1 MVAAIL
7 LRGQTFLE
15 QFMKNKLKIF
25 TSVIFIANS
34 SWLLLANTGSVST
47 LSTPD
52 ESSQW
57 NANLFEFSDNKDD
70 LRAIQRQYTQQI
82 LPTLKQYCGDCH
94 WGDGAEADFN
104 LEGFATLD
112 QLLNGRK
119 KWQKVVVRVVAKEMP
134 PIEDPPLPD
143 DKHRVLLDWIDNLLN
158 SVDCTEINPGRVTI
172 RRLNRTEYKNTIRD
186 LIGINYDPAE
196 QFPGDDVGYGF
207 DNIADVLS
215 LPPILME
222 KYLQAAEEI
231 TNSAIVD
238 PSVPRFKATIP
249 GSEFKKTNG
258 SRPFQTQHVL
268 STNGTISYP
277 LEITESGKYELSIVA
292 YGSQW
297 GDEPVKMGIAVN
309 GKGSVTKTVKATQ
322 EEPDSFTVTVRL
334 KKGENQLGISFL
346 NDFYEPNKGDRN
358 LYVVNAEVTGPS
370 GALPKTHLKLIPNSP
385 SDPEA
390 QRVEAAKVLNLFM
403 SRAYRRRATQGEL
416 NRIMKLYDQSRE
428 EGQGF
433 EVSLRFTFQA
443 VLVSPYFLYK
453 VEAPTA
459 IGETR
464 NLNDFELA
472 TSLSYF
478 LWSSMPDNELFRLA
492 ARGEL
497 SNPAEYQR
505 QIVRMLKDPK
515 ANALVENFVEQWL
528 QLGHLEHFKPD
539 PDLFPGFNLEM
550 QRDMA
555 TETKLLFADLIKR
568 NASILDALDSESS
581 FINQRLAEHYGVPGV
596 RGENFRKV
604 SMSKYGRRG
613 LLTQASVLTLT
624 SNPTRT
630 SPVKRGKW
638 ILENLLGE
646 EPPPPDPSA
655 MQLEDQ
661 AELKGTLRQRM
672 EQHRAN
678 PACAV
683 CHKVM
688 DQLGFAL
695 ENYDAVGKWR
705 DVDETSTIDPSGELP
720 DGTLFTGAIELQRTV
735 KTKMRD
741 KFVRCMTEKML
752 IYALGRGLEYFDD
765 CSVDKIIEEIETE
778 GYRFSDLVIAIA
790 TSDPFIKRTGPP
802 ALVTEE

>member
-1 MVAAIL
+1 MN
-7 LRGQTFLE
+7 
-15 QFMKNKLKIF
+15 NKLKILGC
-25 TSVIFIANS
+25 VILIANS
-34 SWLLLANTGSVST
+34 SWLVLANTDPISSPNHSAESLEITGDLLT
-47 LSTPD
+47 FPD
-52 ESSQW
+52 
-57 NANLFEFSDNKDD
+57 DKDD
-70 LRAIQRQYTQQI
+70 LRAIQRQYTQHI

-104 LEGFATLD
+104 LEGYATLD

-119 KWQKVVVRVVAKEMP
+119 KWQKVVVRVAAKEMP
-134 PIEDPPLPD
+134 PQDDPPLPETE
-143 DKHRVLLDWIDNLLN
+143 HRALLDWVDNLLN

-186 LIGINYDPAE
+186 LMGVNYEPAD

-231 TNSAIVD
+231 TTSAIID
-238 PSVPRFKATIP
+238 PSVPRFTETIS
-249 GSEFKKTNG
+249 GSQFNATNG
-258 SRPFQTQHVL
+258 SRPYQSQHVL
-268 STNGTISYP
+268 STNGIISYP
-277 LEITESGKYELSIVA
+277 LEITEAGKYELSIIA

-297 GDEPVKMGIAVN
+297 GDEPVKMGVAVN
-309 GKGSVTKTVKATQ
+309 EKKSSSKSVRATQ
-322 EEPDSFTVTVRL
+322 EKPATFTLPVRL
-334 KKGENQLGISFL
+334 KKGENRLEISFL
-346 NDFYEPNKGDRN
+346 NDFYERNKGDRN
-358 LYVVNAEVTGPS
+358 LYVVSASVSGPT
-370 GALPKTHLKLIPNSP
+370 GALPQSHRNLIPNSP
-385 SDPEA
+385 DTPKDQRIEA
-390 QRVEAAKVLNLFM
+390 EKILNLFM

-416 NRIMKLYDQSRE
+416 NRLMKLYDQSRE

-443 VLVSPYFLYK
+443 ILVSPYFLYK

-459 IGETR
+459 PGKTR
-464 NLNDFELA
+464 DLNDFEIA

-492 ARGEL
+492 ARNQL
-497 SNPAEYQR
+497 SDPDEYRR
-505 QIVRMLKDPK
+505 QIARMLKDPK

-528 QLGHLEHFKPD
+528 QLGHLDHFKPD
-539 PDLFPGFNLEM
+539 PDLFPGVNTKM
-550 QRDMA
+550 QQDMA
-555 TETKLLFADLIKR
+555 METKLLFADLIKR
-568 NASILDALDSESS
+568 NASILDVLDSDSS
-581 FINQRLAEHYGVPGV
+581 FINQRLAEHYGIPGI

-604 SMSKYGRRG
+604 SMAKYGRRG
-613 LLTQASVLTLT
+613 LMTQASVLTLT

-661 AELKGTLRQRM
+661 AELQGTLRQRM
-672 EQHRAN
+672 EQHRAD

-705 DVDETSTIDPSGELP
+705 DTDETSSIDASGELP
-720 DGTLFTGAIELQRTV
+720 DGTLFKGAIELQETV
-735 KTKMRD
+735 KTKMKD

-765 CSVDKIIEEIETE
+765 CSVDKIIEETGPE

-790 TSDPFIKRTGPP
+790 TSDPFVKRTGPP
-802 ALVTEE
+802 TPVTDE

>member
-1 MVAAIL
+1 
-7 LRGQTFLE
+7 
-15 QFMKNKLKIF
+15 MKNKLKILGC
-25 TSVIFIANS
+25 VILIANS
-34 SWLLLANTGSVST
+34 SWLVLANTDPISSPNHSAESLEITGDLLT
-47 LSTPD
+47 FPD
-52 ESSQW
+52 
-57 NANLFEFSDNKDD
+57 DKDD
-70 LRAIQRQYTQQI
+70 LRAIQRQYTQHI

-104 LEGFATLD
+104 LEGYATLD

-119 KWQKVVVRVVAKEMP
+119 KWQKVVVRVAAKEMP
-134 PIEDPPLPD
+134 PQDDPPLPETE
-143 DKHRVLLDWIDNLLN
+143 HRALLDWVDNLLN

-186 LIGINYDPAE
+186 LMGVNYEPAD

-231 TNSAIVD
+231 TTSAIID
-238 PSVPRFKATIP
+238 PSVPRFTETIS
-249 GSEFKKTNG
+249 GSQFNATNG
-258 SRPFQTQHVL
+258 SRPFQSQHVL

-277 LEITESGKYELSIVA
+277 LETTEAGKYELSIIA

-297 GDEPVKMGIAVN
+297 GDEPVKMGVAVN
-309 GKGSVTKTVKATQ
+309 EKNSSSKSVRATQ
-322 EEPDSFTVTVRL
+322 EKPATFTLPVRL
-334 KKGENQLGISFL
+334 KKGENRLEISFL
-346 NDFYEPNKGDRN
+346 NDFYERNKGDRN
-358 LYVVNAEVTGPS
+358 LYVVSASVSGPT
-370 GALPKTHLKLIPNSP
+370 GALPQSHRNLIPNSP
-385 SDPEA
+385 DTPKDQRIEA
-390 QRVEAAKVLNLFM
+390 EKILNLFM

-416 NRIMKLYDQSRE
+416 NRLMKLYDQSRE

-443 VLVSPYFLYK
+443 ILVSPYFLYK

-459 IGETR
+459 PGKTR
-464 NLNDFELA
+464 DLNDFEIA

-492 ARGEL
+492 ARNQL
-497 SNPAEYQR
+497 SDPDEYRR
-505 QIVRMLKDPK
+505 QIARMLKDPK

-528 QLGHLEHFKPD
+528 QLGHLDHFKPD
-539 PDLFPGFNLEM
+539 PDLFPGVNTKM
-550 QRDMA
+550 QQDMA
-555 TETKLLFADLIKR
+555 METKLLFADLIKR
-568 NASILDALDSESS
+568 NASILDALDSDSS
-581 FINQRLAEHYGVPGV
+581 FINQRLAEHYGIPGI

-604 SMSKYGRRG
+604 SMAKYGRRG
-613 LLTQASVLTLT
+613 LMTQASVLTLT

-661 AELKGTLRQRM
+661 AELQGTLRQRM
-672 EQHRAN
+672 EQHRAD

-705 DVDETSTIDPSGELP
+705 DTDETSSIDASGELP
-720 DGTLFTGAIELQRTV
+720 DGTLFKGAIELQETV
-735 KTKMRD
+735 KTKMKD

-765 CSVDKIIEEIETE
+765 CSVDKIIEETGPE

-790 TSDPFIKRTGPP
+790 TSDPFVKRTGPP
-802 ALVTEE
+802 TPVTDE

>member
-1 MVAAIL
+1 
-7 LRGQTFLE
+7 
-15 QFMKNKLKIF
+15 MKNKLKILGC
-25 TSVIFIANS
+25 VILIANS
-34 SWLLLANTGSVST
+34 SWLLLANTDPS
-47 LSTPD
+47 STPSKAR
-52 ESSQW
+52 ESTEKIG
-57 NANLFEFSDNKDD
+57 NLIEFPDNKDD
-70 LRAIQRQYTQQI
+70 LRSVQRQYTQQI
-82 LPTLKQYCGDCH
+82 LPNLKQYCGDCH

-104 LEGFATLD
+104 LEGYVTLD

-119 KWQKVVVRVVAKEMP
+119 KWKKVLVRVAAKEMP
-134 PIEDPPLPD
+134 PKDDPPLPD
-143 DKHRVLLDWIDNLLN
+143 QEHRVLLDWIDNLLT

-186 LIGINYDPAE
+186 LMGVNYEPAD

-238 PSVPRFKATIP
+238 PSVPRFKETIP
-249 GSEFKKTNG
+249 GSQFKKTTG
-258 SRPFQTQHVL
+258 SNPFQSEHAL
-268 STNGTISYP
+268 STNGTITHP
-277 LEITESGKYELSIVA
+277 LEITEAGKYELSIVA

-297 GDEPVKMGIAVN
+297 GDDPVKMGVAVN
-309 GKGSVTKTVKATQ
+309 GKNSSSKTVRATRN
-322 EEPDSFTVTVRL
+322 EPATFTLPVRL
-334 KKGENQLGISFL
+334 KEGENRLEVSFL
-346 NDFYEPNKGDRN
+346 NDFYERNKGDRN
-358 LYVVNAEVTGPS
+358 LYVVSATVSGPI
-370 GALPKTHLKLIPNSP
+370 GALPRNHLKLIPNAP
-385 SDPEA
+385 QKAAA
-390 QRVEAAKVLNLFM
+390 QRVEAEKVLNLFM

-416 NRIMKLYDQSRE
+416 DRLMKLYDQSRG

-459 IGETR
+459 LGETR
-464 NLNDFELA
+464 NLSDFEIA

-478 LWSSMPDNELFRLA
+478 LWSSMPDDELFRLA
-492 ARGEL
+492 ARKQL
-497 SNPAEYQR
+497 SDPAEYRR
-505 QIVRMLKDPK
+505 QITRMLKDPK
-515 ANALVENFVEQWL
+515 ANALVENFIEQWL

-539 PDLFPGFNLEM
+539 PDLFPGVDSDM

-555 TETKLLFADLIKR
+555 IETKLLFADLIKR
-568 NASILDALDSESS
+568 NASILDALDSDSS
-581 FINQRLAEHYGVPGV
+581 FINQRLAEHYGIPGI

-604 SMSKYGRRG
+604 SMAKYGRRG
-613 LLTQASVLTLT
+613 LMTQASVLTLT

-672 EQHRAN
+672 EQHRAD

-705 DVDETSTIDPSGELP
+705 DMDETNTIDATGELP
-720 DGTLFTGAIELQRTV
+720 DGTLFEGAIELQETV
-735 KTKMRD
+735 KTKMKD
-741 KFVRCMTEKML
+741 QFVRCMTEKML
-752 IYALGRGLEYFDD
+752 IYALGRGLEYFDE
-765 CSVDKIIEEIETE
+765 CSVDKILAEIEPG

-790 TSDPFIKRTGPP
+790 TSDPFVKRTGPP
-802 ALVTEE
+802 AIVTEE

>member
-1 MVAAIL
+1 
-7 LRGQTFLE
+7 
-15 QFMKNKLKIF
+15 MKNKLKILGC
-25 TSVIFIANS
+25 VILIANS
-34 SWLLLANTGSVST
+34 SWLVLANTDPISSPNHSAESLEITGDLLT
-47 LSTPD
+47 FPD
-52 ESSQW
+52 
-57 NANLFEFSDNKDD
+57 DKDD
-70 LRAIQRQYTQQI
+70 LRAIQRQYTQHI

-104 LEGFATLD
+104 LEGYATLD

-119 KWQKVVVRVVAKEMP
+119 KWQKVVVRVAAKEMP
-134 PIEDPPLPD
+134 PQDDPPLPETE
-143 DKHRVLLDWIDNLLN
+143 HRALLDWVDNLLN

-186 LIGINYDPAE
+186 LMGVNYEPAD

-231 TNSAIVD
+231 TTSAIID
-238 PSVPRFKATIP
+238 PSVPRFTETIS
-249 GSEFKKTNG
+249 GSQFNATNG
-258 SRPFQTQHVL
+258 SRPFQSQHVL

-277 LEITESGKYELSIVA
+277 FETTEAGKYELSIIA

-297 GDEPVKMGIAVN
+297 GDEPVKMGVAVN
-309 GKGSVTKTVKATQ
+309 EKNSSSKSVRATQ
-322 EEPDSFTVTVRL
+322 EKPATFTLPVRL
-334 KKGENQLGISFL
+334 KKGENRLEISFL
-346 NDFYEPNKGDRN
+346 NDFYERNKGDRN
-358 LYVVNAEVTGPS
+358 LYVVSASVSGPT
-370 GALPKTHLKLIPNSP
+370 GALPQSHRNLIPNSP
-385 SDPEA
+385 DTPKDQRIEA
-390 QRVEAAKVLNLFM
+390 EKILNLFM

-416 NRIMKLYDQSRE
+416 NRLMKLYDQSRE

-443 VLVSPYFLYK
+443 ILVSPYFLYK

-459 IGETR
+459 PGKTR
-464 NLNDFELA
+464 DLNDFEIA

-492 ARGEL
+492 ARNQL
-497 SNPAEYQR
+497 SDPDEYRR
-505 QIVRMLKDPK
+505 QIARMLKDPK

-528 QLGHLEHFKPD
+528 QLGHLDHFKPD
-539 PDLFPGFNLEM
+539 PDLFPGVNTKM
-550 QRDMA
+550 QQDMA
-555 TETKLLFADLIKR
+555 METKLLFADLIKR
-568 NASILDALDSESS
+568 NASILDALDSDSS
-581 FINQRLAEHYGVPGV
+581 FINQRLAEHYGIPGI

-604 SMSKYGRRG
+604 SMAKYGRRG
-613 LLTQASVLTLT
+613 LMTQASVLTLT

-661 AELKGTLRQRM
+661 AELQGTLRQRM
-672 EQHRAN
+672 EQHRAD

-705 DVDETSTIDPSGELP
+705 DTDETSSIDASGELP
-720 DGTLFTGAIELQRTV
+720 DGTLFKGAIELQETV
-735 KTKMRD
+735 KTKMKD

-765 CSVDKIIEEIETE
+765 CSVDKIIEETGPE

-790 TSDPFIKRTGPP
+790 TSDPFVKRTGPP
-802 ALVTEE
+802 TPVTDE

>member
-1 MVAAIL
+1 
-7 LRGQTFLE
+7 
-15 QFMKNKLKIF
+15 MKNKLKILGC
-25 TSVIFIANS
+25 VILIANS
-34 SWLLLANTGSVST
+34 SWLVLANTDPISSPNHSAESLEITGDLLT
-47 LSTPD
+47 FPD
-52 ESSQW
+52 
-57 NANLFEFSDNKDD
+57 DKDD
-70 LRAIQRQYTQQI
+70 LRAIQRQYTQHI

-104 LEGFATLD
+104 LEGYATLD

-119 KWQKVVVRVVAKEMP
+119 KWQKVVVRVAAKEMP
-134 PIEDPPLPD
+134 PQDDPPLPETE
-143 DKHRVLLDWIDNLLN
+143 HRALLDWVDNLLN

-186 LIGINYDPAE
+186 LMGVNYEPAD

-231 TNSAIVD
+231 TTSAIID
-238 PSVPRFKATIP
+238 PSVPRFTETIS
-249 GSEFKKTNG
+249 GSQFNATNG
-258 SRPFQTQHVL
+258 SRPFQSQHVL

-277 LEITESGKYELSIVA
+277 FETTEAGKYELSIIA

-297 GDEPVKMGIAVN
+297 GDEPVKMGVAVN
-309 GKGSVTKTVKATQ
+309 EKNSSSKSVRATQ
-322 EEPDSFTVTVRL
+322 EKPATFTLPVRL
-334 KKGENQLGISFL
+334 KKGENRLEISFL
-346 NDFYEPNKGDRN
+346 NDFYERNKGDRN
-358 LYVVNAEVTGPS
+358 LYVVSASVSGPT
-370 GALPKTHLKLIPNSP
+370 GALPQSHRNLIPNSP
-385 SDPEA
+385 DTPKDQRIEA
-390 QRVEAAKVLNLFM
+390 EKILNLFM

-416 NRIMKLYDQSRE
+416 NRLMKLYDQSRE

-443 VLVSPYFLYK
+443 ILVSPYFLYK

-459 IGETR
+459 PGKTR
-464 NLNDFELA
+464 DLNEFEIA

-492 ARGEL
+492 ARNQL
-497 SNPAEYQR
+497 SDPDEYRR
-505 QIVRMLKDPK
+505 QIARMLKDPK

-528 QLGHLEHFKPD
+528 QLGHLDHFKPD
-539 PDLFPGFNLEM
+539 PDLFPGVNTKM
-550 QRDMA
+550 QQDMA
-555 TETKLLFADLIKR
+555 METKLLFADLIKR
-568 NASILDALDSESS
+568 NASILDALDSDSS
-581 FINQRLAEHYGVPGV
+581 FINQRLAEHYGIPGI

-604 SMSKYGRRG
+604 SMAKYGRRG
-613 LLTQASVLTLT
+613 LMTQASVLTLT

-661 AELKGTLRQRM
+661 AELQGTLRQRM
-672 EQHRAN
+672 EQHRAD

-705 DVDETSTIDPSGELP
+705 DTDETSSIDASGELP
-720 DGTLFTGAIELQRTV
+720 DGTLFKGAIELQETV
-735 KTKMRD
+735 KTKMKD

-765 CSVDKIIEEIETE
+765 CSVDKIIEETGPE

-790 TSDPFIKRTGPP
+790 TSDPFVKRTGPP
-802 ALVTEE
+802 TPVTDE

>member
-1 MVAAIL
+1 
-7 LRGQTFLE
+7 
-15 QFMKNKLKIF
+15 MKNKLKILGC
-25 TSVIFIANS
+25 VILIANS
-34 SWLLLANTGSVST
+34 SWLVLANTDPFSPPNNSAESLEKTGDV
-47 LSTPD
+47 LKFPHD
-52 ESSQW
+52 E
-57 NANLFEFSDNKDD
+57 DD

-104 LEGFATLD
+104 LEGYATLD

-119 KWQKVVVRVVAKEMP
+119 KWQKVVVRVAAKEMP
-134 PIEDPPLPD
+134 PKDDPPLPETE
-143 DKHRVLLDWIDNLLN
+143 HRALLDWVDNLLN

-186 LIGINYDPAE
+186 LMGVNYEPAD

-231 TNSAIVD
+231 TTSAIID
-238 PSVPRFKATIP
+238 PSVPRFTETIS
-249 GSEFKKTNG
+249 GSQFKETNG
-258 SRPFQTQHVL
+258 SRPFQSQHVL
-268 STNGTISYP
+268 LTNGTIYYP
-277 LEITESGKYELSIVA
+277 LKIMEAGKYELSIVA

-297 GDEPVKMGIAVN
+297 GDEPVEMGVAVN
-309 GKGSVTKTVKATQ
+309 KKKSSSKSVRATQ
-322 EEPDSFTVTVRL
+322 EKPATFTLPVRL
-334 KKGENQLGISFL
+334 KKGENLLEFSFL
-346 NDFYEPNKGDRN
+346 NDFYERNKGDRN
-358 LYVVNAEVTGPS
+358 LYVVSASVSGPT
-370 GALPKTHLKLIPNSP
+370 GALPQSHRNLIPNSP
-385 SDPEA
+385 DTPED
-390 QRVEAAKVLNLFM
+390 QRIEAEKILNLFM

-416 NRIMKLYDQSRE
+416 NRLMKLYDQSRE

-443 VLVSPYFLYK
+443 ILVSPYFLYK

-459 IGETR
+459 PEETR
-464 NLNDFELA
+464 NLNDFEIA

-492 ARGEL
+492 ARKQL
-497 SNPAEYQR
+497 SDPAEYQR

-539 PDLFPGFNLEM
+539 PDLFPGVNLRM
-550 QRDMA
+550 QQDMA
-555 TETKLLFADLIKR
+555 METKLLFADLIKR
-568 NASILDALDSESS
+568 NASLLDALDSDSS
-581 FINQRLAEHYGVPGV
+581 FINQRLAEHYGIPGI
-596 RGENFRKV
+596 RGENFRRV
-604 SMSKYGRRG
+604 SMAKYGRRG
-613 LLTQASVLTLT
+613 LMTQASVLTLT

-661 AELKGTLRQRM
+661 AELQGTLRQRM
-672 EQHRAN
+672 EQHRAD

-683 CHKVM
+683 CHQVM

-705 DVDETSTIDPSGELP
+705 DTDETSSIDASGELP
-720 DGTLFTGAIELQRTV
+720 DGTLFKGAIELQETV
-735 KTKMRD
+735 KTKMKD

-765 CSVDKIIEEIETE
+765 CSVDKIIEEIGPG

-790 TSDPFIKRTGPP
+790 TSDPFVKRTGPP
-802 ALVTEE
+802 ATVTDE